1 MNAIR
6 RLKRNVAKNRMKKKG
21 LRKICK
27 NEKDLLGNRHG
38 SWFADNWRD
47 YVKGSVSNG

>member
-6 RLKRNVAKNRMKKKG
+6 KLKRNVAKNRMKKKG
-21 LRKICK
+21 LHNICRK
-27 NEKDLLGNRHG
+27 EGNKH
-38 SWFADNWRD
+38 SSMFSSYWRD